1 MRSDSYN
8 FTHPFL
14 RKIQSFEQDSICL
27 IAQSQS
33 HTYGELLDST
43 RNALNL
49 LNDIK
54 THSVIG
60 IIGDYD
66 LATIAFFL
74 ACVEKGFIIT
84 PLSASLAPQDSKTKS
99 RWVTGLKAQNLGN
112 LDSIK
117 TKTPTAE
124 VSLSDFRESANL
136 ESSNSKIV
144 SEKYGLQG
152 KSQGSYLS
160 GDLCDFSP
168 TPHLSPQAEL
178 PKKTTQ
184 ILDSKFSA
192 MLQSYIK
199 EGQIDYLFYNN
210 TLHSTHSTDKK
221 HSIIASLQANH
232 TSGLILF
239 SSGSTGKP
247 KAIVHNLNTLLQGFL
262 EKKPKRINILL
273 FLMFD
278 HIGGLNTLFN
288 VLSLGACGITL
299 KNRKDMQEIA
309 KSIQDYKIALLPASP
324 SLLHLFLLSNPT
336 QLYDLSSLRLITYG
350 TEKMSDSLLAKLKNA
365 FPKVRFHQTFGASEI
380 GITQTTTKENFI
392 RLDNMEYKIVNNELF
407 IKSHTNALGYLN
419 SDNSVF
425 DDKGYFATGDLV
437 EVKTIN
443 GEEYIKIIGRAKEV
457 INVGGEKVIPQE
469 VEGVLLQIPF
479 ISDCVVY
486 GESNAITG
494 QSVSVKVV
502 LDSNHYIKSSKAESA
517 NLDSKNTDSNTAEVF
532 LSDFRESANLE
543 SGNSKIVSEK
553 CGLQGKSQGSYLSG
567 NDRSDFSQL
576 PHLSPQ
582 AELPKETTQNLEL
595 KKYIRA
601 FCKDKLA
608 PFKIPSKVSI
618 VESLEVSERFKKLR
632 LTNGGGG

>member
-1 MRSDSYN
+1 MRSNSYN

-14 RKIQSFEQDSICL
+14 RKIESFEQDSICL

-54 THSVIG
+54 ANSVIG

-66 LATIAFFL
+66 LKTLAFFL
-74 ACVEKGFIIT
+74 ACVEKSFIIT
-84 PLSASLAPQDSKTKS
+84 PLSTSLIPK
-99 RWVTGLKAQNLGN
+99 
-112 LDSIK
+112 DSIK
-117 TKTPTAE
+117 TKMPSAE
-124 VSLSDFRESANL
+124 VFLDNFKGCADSCARSLLDINDETQETNSLESA
-136 ESSNSKIV
+136 
-144 SEKYGLQG
+144 
-152 KSQGSYLS
+152 
-160 GDLCDFSP
+160 
-168 TPHLSPQAEL
+168 
-178 PKKTTQ
+178 KKTTQ
-184 ILDSKFSA
+184 NLDSIFST

-199 EGQIDYLFYNN
+199 EGQIDYLFCNN

-221 HSIIASLQANH
+221 HSIIASLQTNH

-380 GITQTTTKENFI
+380 GITQTTTKDNFI

-419 SDNSVF
+419 SDNGVF

-479 ISDCVVY
+479 ISDCIVY

-502 LDSNHYIKSSKAESA
+502 LDSKKIEAAESKSHTNS
-517 NLDSKNTDSNTAEVF
+517 NLT
-532 LSDFRESANLE
+532 
-543 SGNSKIVSEK
+543 
-553 CGLQGKSQGSYLSG
+553 
-567 NDRSDFSQL
+567 
-576 PHLSPQ
+576 
-582 AELPKETTQNLEL
+582 L
-595 KKYIRA
+595 KKYIRT

-608 PFKIPSKVSI
+608 PFKIPSKVI
-618 VESLEVSERFKKLR
+618 VVESLEVSERFKRIKI
-632 LTNGGGG
+632 